1 MRLRPAAV
9 VLAFILLVV
18 LSYTAWWAS
27 AASALRG
34 QVERWIAERRAE
46 GVEIA
51 YDALIVDGFPLRLSV
66 SAGALSLRRADGL
79 AATAGRLE
87 LYAEPWAP
95 LDLHAE
101 MAEGLSLALPAAGP
115 RPALTLAAAQAEGQ
129 AGLATDGRVLTAEI
143 RLEAPVVTPATDSD
157 GTAAVTAAWAA
168 LALERPAEP
177 PADHTATGLDL
188 RLDLSSLTLPQAP
201 TPALGRTLG
210 QVALHL
216 RVTGTPPT
224 ALTDPEMRRW
234 SGAGGTVELD
244 ALTAI
249 WGPLDLSVTAT
260 LALDGNLQPIGAGTL
275 RTAEPDRLVDA
286 LAAAGDLR
294 RNQAAIARATLGLL
308 AAPGPDGRR
317 TVQVP
322 VTVQD
327 GRLTVGPVPVL
338 ALPPVV
344 WPATP

>member
-46 GVEIA
+46 GAEIA
-51 YDALIVDGFPLRLSV
+51 YDALAVGGYPLRLAV
-66 SAGALSLRRADGL
+66 TAEALSLRRADGL
-79 AATAGRLE
+79 TATAGRLE

-101 MAEGLSLALPAAGP
+101 AAEGLSLALPAAGA
-115 RPALTLAAAQAEGQ
+115 RPALTLTAPQAEGQ
-129 AGLATDGRVLTAEI
+129 AGLATDGRVLTAEV
-143 RLEAPVVTPATDSD
+143 RLEAPVVTQAADGD
-157 GTAAVTAAWAA
+157 GTAAVTAAWVA

-177 PADHTATGLDL
+177 PADHTATGLDV
-188 RLDLSSLTLPQAP
+188 RLDLSSLTLPQP
-201 TPALGRTLG
+201 PSPALGPTLG

-216 RVTGTPPT
+216 RVTGMPPA
-224 ALTDPEMRRW
+224 ALTEPEVRRW
-234 SGAGGTVELD
+234 SSAGGTVELD

-275 RTAEPDRLVDA
+275 RTPEPDRLVDA

-338 ALPPVV
+338 TLPLVV
-344 WPATP
+344 WPAGS